1 MATEVLLMATVPDL
15 GTEGDVVTVHN
26 GYARNYLLPRK
37 LAAPVTAGMRRHL
50 AKLVQTRDAARKQEL
65 QGAQELANRLAN
77 AACSIPMKA
86 SSDKK
91 LYGSVTVADIVAA
104 LQAQDLTVDKSQILL
119 DAPIKQ
125 LGIFPVPVR
134 LHSEV
139 QTTVKVWVV
148 EE

>member
-1 MATEVLLMATVPDL
+1 MATEVLLMATVTDL
-15 GTEGDVVTVHN
+15 GTEGDVVRVHE

-37 LAAPVTAGMRRHL
+37 LAAPVTPGMRRRL
-50 AKLVQTRDAARKQEL
+50 AKLVEGREATRKRDL

-77 AACSIPMKA
+77 VSCTIPMKA
-86 SSDKK
+86 SSDQK

-104 LQAQDLTVDKSQILL
+104 LKAQDITLDKAQLQL
-119 DAPIKQ
+119 EAPIKQ
-125 LGIFPVPVR
+125 LGIFPIPVR